1 VPERDVTAGRD
12 PHCGFVAG
20 PVVIVREDD
29 GLQWDGLGW
38 DDRGREYETPA
49 LAISAGLLTIPVEES
64 WRIEEA
70 PW

>member
-1 VPERDVTAGRD
+1 VT
-12 PHCGFVAG
+12 